1 MNSREK
7 TFYRQVYLL
16 SIFTIVYNLIEG
28 LVSVI
33 LGYLDETLSLAGFG
47 VDSFVEM
54 VSGIGILMMVLRIR
68 KNTDSPVSSFEVT
81 ALKIT
86 GYGFFVLS
94 VGLVAGIIV
103 SLMERH
109 KPESTFWGTIIAIV
123 SMGVMAWLYSSKRRL
138 GKDLDS
144 QPVLSDARCT
154 LVCIYMSAVLL
165 AASGIYEL
173 TGFAY
178 ADVLGAAGLTWF
190 SVTEGREALEK
201 AAKKSYEE

>member
-33 LGYLDETLSLAGFG
+33 LGYSDETLSLAGFG